1 MENKMQ
7 IEYLSPEALIPSPH
21 NARIH
26 PPEQIQA
33 IANNIRENGFLR
45 PVLIDGENGII
56 GGHGG
61 VEAAKRLGLPEI
73 PCVRADHLTEAQVR
87 AYMLADNRLAEMSYY
102 DMESVSRELE
112 ALSEMGFDLAM
123 TGFDLSEV
131 QKEAE
136 RLEQEL
142 RRKECPTSLK
152 DVFVVPPFSVLD
164 TRQGYWQERKKQ
176 WLDYGIKSEVGRGDN
191 LTFAKSLQMGKN
203 DNGTSVFDPVLC
215 EIMYRWFNVPGG
227 SIFDPF
233 AGGSVR
239 GVVAKC
245 TGYSYQGIDLRA
257 EQVES
262 NRQNAV
268 ELGLDSSGLEWI
280 CDDSRNMDQY
290 IADGSADM
298 VFTCPPYFDLE
309 VYSDD
314 PRDISGMDYEG
325 FTAVFHEIMTKAA
338 GKLKQDRFMVV
349 VLSDVRGPD
358 GNYRGIVDRL
368 TGALREQGLRL
379 YNDMILFNVVGSSSL
394 RARRNMHN
402 RKVVRTHQNVLVYYK
417 GDTGNI
423 QSHFPALE
431 EITEENLPNG
441 LDISG

>member
-1 MENKMQ
+1 MDIKMQ
-7 IEYLSPEALIPSPH
+7 VEYISPGALIPSPH

-33 IANNIRENGFLR
+33 IADNIRENGFLR
-45 PVLIDGENGII
+45 PVLIDKENGII

-61 VEAAKRLGLPEI
+61 VEAAKLLGLPEI
-73 PCVRADHLTEAQVR
+73 PCVRAEHLTEAQIR

-102 DMESVSRELE
+102 DMDAVSKELA
-112 ALSEMGFDLAM
+112 ALSEMGFDLAL
-123 TGFDLSEV
+123 TGFDLAEV

-136 RLEQEL
+136 RLEREL

-176 WLDYGIKSEVGRGDN
+176 WLDYGIKSEVGREDN

-215 EIMYRWFNVPGG
+215 EVMYRWFNVPGG
-227 SIFDPF
+227 SVFDPF

-239 GVVAKC
+239 GIVAKC
-245 TGYSYQGIDLRA
+245 TDHPYSGIDLRA

-262 NRQNAV
+262 NRQNAID
-268 ELGLDSSGLEWI
+268 LGLDNKDLEWI
-280 CDDSRNMDQY
+280 CDDSRNMDKH
-290 IADGSADM
+290 IADESVDM

-314 PRDISGMDYEG
+314 PRDISNMDYEG
-325 FTAVFHEIMTKAA
+325 FTAVFHEIMIRAA
-338 GKLKQDRFMVV
+338 GKLKDDRFMVV

-358 GNYRGIVDRL
+358 GTYRGMVNSL
-368 TGALREQGLRL
+368 TAALREQGLRL
-379 YNDMILFNVVGSSSL
+379 YNDMILFNVAGSASL
-394 RARRNMHN
+394 RVRRNMHN

-423 QSHFPALE
+423 QNHFPALE
-431 EITEENLPNG
+431 EITEENLPAG
-441 LDISG
+441 LDIS

>member
-1 MENKMQ
+1 MDSKMQ
-7 IEYLSPEALIPSPH
+7 VEYIPPGELIPSPH

-26 PPEQIQA
+26 PSEQIRA
-33 IANNIRENGFLR
+33 IADNIQENGFLR
-45 PVLIDGENGII
+45 PVLIDKENGII

-61 VEAAKRLGLPEI
+61 VEAAKLLELPEI
-73 PCVRADHLTEAQVR
+73 PCVRADHLTEAQIR

-102 DMESVSRELE
+102 DMDAVSKELA
-112 ALSEMGFDLAM
+112 ALSEMGFDLAL
-123 TGFDLSEV
+123 TGFDLDEV

-142 RRKECPTSLK
+142 RRHECPTSLK

-191 LTFAKSLQMGKN
+191 LTFAKSLQMSKN

-227 SIFDPF
+227 SVFDPF

-245 TGYSYQGIDLRA
+245 TGHSYLGIDLRA
-257 EQVES
+257 EQVGS
-262 NRQNAV
+262 NRKNAAG
-268 ELGLDSSGLEWI
+268 LGLDTTGLEWV
-280 CDDSRNMDQY
+280 CDDSRNMGQY
-290 IADGSADM
+290 IADDSADM

-325 FTAVFHEIMTKAA
+325 FTAIFHEIMGKAA
-338 GKLKQDRFMVV
+338 GKLKKGRFMVV

-358 GNYRGIVDRL
+358 GNYRGIVEKL
-368 TGALREQGLRL
+368 TAALQEQGLQL
-379 YNDMILFNVVGSSSL
+379 YNDMILFNVAGSASL

-417 GDTGNI
+417 GNTGNI
-423 QSHFPALE
+423 QKDFPALE
-431 EITEENLPNG
+431 EISEENFPDG
-441 LDISG
+441 LDIPG

>member
-7 IEYLSPEALIPSPH
+7 IEYLPPGALIPSPH

-33 IANNIRENGFLR
+33 IADNIQENGFLR
-45 PVLIDGENGII
+45 PVLLDGKNTII

-61 VEAAKRLGLPEI
+61 VEAAKLLELPEI
-73 PCVRADHLTEAQVR
+73 PCVRAEHLTGAQIR

-102 DMESVSRELE
+102 DMEAVGKELA
-112 ALSEMGFDLAM
+112 ALSEMGFDLSL
-123 TGFDLSEV
+123 TGFDLAQV
-131 QKEAE
+131 QEEAE
-136 RLEQEL
+136 RLEREL
-142 RRKECPTSLK
+142 RRKECPTSLH
-152 DVFVVPPFSVLD
+152 DVFMAPPFSVLD
-164 TRQGYWQERKKQ
+164 TRQGYWQGRKKQ

-215 EIMYRWFNVPGG
+215 EVMYRWFNVPGG
-227 SIFDPF
+227 SVFDPF

-245 TGYSYQGIDLRA
+245 TGHPYLGIDLRA

-262 NRQNAV
+262 NRQNAAG
-268 ELGLDSSGLEWI
+268 LGLDSTGLEWA
-280 CDDSRNMDQY
+280 CDDSRNMGQY

-325 FTAVFHEIMTKAA
+325 FTAVFHEIMGKAA
-338 GKLKQDRFMVV
+338 GKLKEGRFMVV
-349 VLSDVRGPD
+349 VLSDVRGP
-358 GNYRGIVDRL
+358 GGCYRGIVGGL
-368 TGALREQGLRL
+368 TGALQGQGLQL
-379 YNDMILFNVVGSSSL
+379 YNDMILFNVAGSASL

-417 GDTGNI
+417 GDTGRI
-423 QSHFPALE
+423 QEDFPALE
-431 EITEENLPNG
+431 EISEENFPDG
-441 LDISG
+441 LDIPG